1 MTGGRQTERADAWA
15 RWIRGLPGDVR
26 EQMGCAGCA
35 LGVIAAVVAG
45 SGTTAAVIDAWRYGW
60 EAGMLWGIA
69 VSLVPA
75 ALFGVSWRHP
85 SLTQIM
91 LVIVLAVAA
100 GIFIM
105 FAIFAG
111 LFGSSM

>member
-1 MTGGRQTERADAWA
+1 
-15 RWIRGLPGDVR
+15 
-26 EQMGCAGCA
+26 MGCSGCA
-35 LGVIAAVVAG
+35 LGVVTAVAAVW
-45 SGTTAAVIDAWRYGW
+45 GTTAVVLDARRRGW

-69 VSLVPA
+69 FSLVPA

-85 SLTQIM
+85 SLTQLM

-105 FAIFAG
+105 FAVFAG
-111 LFGSSM
+111 FLGSM